1 MMKKSF
7 ILLMDIMILSLISL
21 FFFSLSLSGELLVMF
36 IMGIFVMGTLNAYWQ
51 SRKKYLYGCK

>member
-1 MMKKSF
+1 MIKKSF
-7 ILLMDIMILSLISL
+7 IILMDILILSVVAL

-36 IMGIFVMGTLNAYWQ
+36 IMGVFVMGTLNAYWQ

>member
-1 MMKKSF
+1 MIKRSF
-7 ILLMDIMILSLISL
+7 IVIMDIMILSITSL

-36 IMGIFVMGTLNAYWQ
+36 VMGIFVMGTLNAYWH